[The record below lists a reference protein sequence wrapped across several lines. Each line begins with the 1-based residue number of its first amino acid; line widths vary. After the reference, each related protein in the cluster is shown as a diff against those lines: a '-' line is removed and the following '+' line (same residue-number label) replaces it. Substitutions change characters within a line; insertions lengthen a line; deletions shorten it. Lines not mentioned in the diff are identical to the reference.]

1 MKKRERP
8 FLAVRAIIKNESDRI
23 LILKRDATAYGDEEW
38 CLPGGKI
45 DFGQM
50 AVEAVANE
58 VMEETFLKCT
68 DIEFLFYQDSLPDQ
82 NLELHFVNLVFLCK
96 VIGTIKLNA
105 ESSDYAWVGSE
116 DIGNYKMA
124 FNNGKILSQY
134 LNI

>member
-1 MKKRERP
+1 MKTNRP
-8 FLAVRAIIKNESDRI
+8 MLAVRAIIKNESGRI

-45 DFGQM
+45 DFGQT
-50 AVEAVANE
+50 AAEAVANE
-58 VMEETFLKCT
+58 VMEETSLKCT

-82 NLELHFVNLVFLCK
+82 NLELHFVNLVFLCE
-96 VIGTIKLNA
+96 VSGTLKLNA

-116 DIGNYKMA
+116 EIEKYKMA
-124 FNNGKILSQY
+124 FNNGKIISKY